1 MDNIVQDKHYSKQ
14 ELIDE
19 GLKVLEDQSF
29 NRKNLSKVYK
39 GVKSDIGEDT
49 RFLANAYRYL
59 KFHEQGWTGSP
70 LELDPKVAEKDEIS
84 KVMIKFLE
92 VVEAMVKTNH
102 TNNLKPYFRELGSM
116 GIYVDFAEYEKNCQS
131 YDLENELNDIAHY
144 DVLLEKNKNQ
154 LNEYAEEAESINFT
168 TRGKY
173 QAILSLIKQKQDGK
187 NVDDKI
193 QDEHTKM
200 ALITNGLDTISE
212 M

>member
-29 NRKNLSKVYK
+29 NRKNLSMVYK
-39 GVKSDIGEDT
+39 GVKSDIGEET
-49 RFLANAYRYL
+49 KFLANAYKYL

-131 YDLENELNDIAHY
+131 YDLENELNDISHY

-173 QAILSLIKQKQDGK
+173 QTILSLIKQKQDGK